1 VLGAFANAVEDF
13 LVSGRPGEVLLPDV
27 VTSLVRTGAVVR
39 VLVSEGTCVGVTH
52 PEDVV
57 AVRNALS

>member
-1 VLGAFANAVEDF
+1 MSSRP
-13 LVSGRPGEVLLPDV
+13 SGEQALEITDM
-27 VTSLVRTGAVVR
+27 LVRSGAVVR